1 MLFWNERKQGGLGIR
16 QLVPFNQALLG
27 KWLWRFASERTAHW
41 HKLPVNM
48 AMVGAIG
55 TLRRAEVGMEFA
67 CGSTFKWIGL
77 VLPGLGDGDFT
88 AFLDILYSQKVNMVE
103 EDHLRWDHTKSGR
116 FEVRS
121 YYRLTYSGGSPD
133 FPWKSVWQVKV
144 PRKVAFFT
152 WLACPWEE
160 PHNR

>member
-1 MLFWNERKQGGLGIR
+1 MVCD
-16 QLVPFNQALLG
+16 LVEIL
-27 KWLWRFASERTAHW
+27 T
-41 HKLPVNM
+41 
-48 AMVGAIG
+48 
-55 TLRRAEVGMEFA
+55 
-67 CGSTFKWIGL
+67 
-77 VLPGLGDGDFT
+77 GLGDGDFT

-144 PRKVAFFT
+144 PHKVAFFT
-152 WLACPWEE
+152 WLAAHGKNLTIDNLRRCKFWVLYVQKGGGNSGSSLPSL
-160 PHNR
+160 